1 MEHSPPDLA
10 GIGEGTWAQ
19 VIGEHRWE
27 ISMQVQVSNGDRVR
41 SEGVIDLETLTY
53 KGELFEG

>member
-1 MEHSPPDLA
+1 MAHSPPNLT
-10 GIGEGTWAQ
+10 GIGEGTRAQ

-27 ISMQVQVSNGDRVR
+27 ISMQVQVSNGGSVR
-41 SEGVIDLETLTY
+41 SEGAIDLETLTY